1 MLNSLD
7 KIRLNQASQ
16 LFKESSGDKSI
27 NGKEFTFIKD
37 EDIRPLIIFS
47 TSKSI

>member
-16 LFKESSGDKSI
+16 LFKESP
-27 NGKEFTFIKD
+27 EFLNEEVDLNI
-37 EDIRPLIIFS
+37 P
-47 TSKSI
+47 